1 MPKKYGKYNYLCN
14 CSNLADYGKLIGIC
28 MFNTGGFR
36 ESLAVNIQQLNKEPN
51 MINTGK
57 NVIGRV
63 MKSTPKP

>member
-1 MPKKYGKYNYLCN
+1 
-14 CSNLADYGKLIGIC
+14 

-36 ESLAVNIQQLNKEPN
+36 ESLAVSIQQLNKEPN

-57 NVIGRV
+57 NVIGKV